1 MGSSRRL
8 TAPSLS
14 KLNWLAPEWCKACP
28 ERSRMERHPPRV
40 GCVGYLNARPL
51 IRGWPGQ
58 VTLDNPAKLC
68 AQLARGDLDV
78 ALVSSFEFLRNPIYR
93 IVDGISISSHGP
105 VYSVIVAHHGNISEI
120 DEIELDPA
128 SETSVNLLRCLVAE
142 RGLSPRLVARS
153 RSTGVGA
160 RVLTRGKDL
169 RLGTA
174 ASTTRRAR
182 LLIGDQAIRFRQEHG
197 KEFEYWDFGEE
208 WSRSRGIN
216 LPFVYAL
223 WLVRPE
229 VADPESIADR
239 LRALRDENLAK
250 IDKLIAEESEFDHEF
265 CARYYRE
272 HLRFSFGEKERAG
285 LREFQRLCEKHGLLP
300 KREVEFNLV

>member
-1 MGSSRRL
+1 VVQD
-8 TAPSLS
+8 
-14 KLNWLAPEWCKACP
+14 
-28 ERSRMERHPPRV
+28 RHRPRV

-58 VTLDNPAKLC
+58 VTLDNPATLC
-68 AQLARGDLDV
+68 AQLARGELDV

-93 IVDGISISSHGP
+93 IVDGVSISSRGP

-128 SETSVNLLRCLVAE
+128 SETSVNLLRCLLAE

-153 RSTGVGA
+153 TSTGVGA

-174 ASTTRRAR
+174 ASATRRAR

-197 KEFEYWDFGEE
+197 EEFEYWDFGEE
-208 WSRSRGIN
+208 WSRGPGIN

-229 VADPESIADR
+229 VVDPESIADR
-239 LRALRDENLAK
+239 LRALRDENLAR
-250 IDKLIAEESEFDHEF
+250 IDKLIAEESEFGHAF

-272 HLRFSFGEKERAG
+272 HLRFNFGEKEKQG
-285 LREFQRLCEKHGLLP
+285 LRAFQRLCQKHGLLP
-300 KREVEFNLV
+300 KEPPLATAATGRGLGFNLV

>member
-1 MGSSRRL
+1 MDR
-8 TAPSLS
+8 P
-14 KLNWLAPEWCKACP
+14 
-28 ERSRMERHPPRV
+28 PPRV

-58 VTLDNPAKLC
+58 VTLDNPATLC
-68 AQLARGDLDV
+68 AQLARRDLDV

-93 IVDGISISSHGP
+93 IVDGVSISSHGP

-120 DEIELDPA
+120 DEIQLDPA
-128 SETSVNLLRCLVAE
+128 SETSVNLLRCLLAE

-153 RSTGVGA
+153 TSSGVGA
-160 RVLTRGKDL
+160 RVLRRGKDL
-169 RLGTA
+169 PLGTA
-174 ASTTRRAR
+174 ASATRRAR
-182 LLIGDQAIRFRQEHG
+182 LLIGDQAIRFRLEHG
-197 KEFEYWDFGEE
+197 EEFEYWDFGEE

-229 VADPESIADR
+229 VVDPESIADR

-250 IDKLIAEESEFDHEF
+250 IDTLIAAESEFDREF
-265 CARYYRE
+265 CARYYAE
-272 HLRFSFGEKERAG
+272 HLRFTFGEKEKAG
-285 LREFQRLCEKHGLLP
+285 LREFRRLCEKHGLLP